1 MYLSDVY
8 QAFTEARRA
17 SRWIFDKECF
27 VDPKGNLIVDP
38 DKVDFEALVAAIP
51 TVGVWCKVLEEIPR
65 YREEVEEGIRK
76 VIYANLEKKKKKKK
90 KTVKEIVDE
99 SKKMVVEVKKDDEKA
114 VKAVAEKQQVAEEDQ
129 IQETKEATVPNTEV
143 TQNESSEILNKSEHK
158 IAEQYKKCMETC
170 RACTKKDN
178 NLRSIYIEFTKI
190 EKIFKEKCNK
200 MIENEN
206 FLKEK
211 ERELT

>member
-27 VDPKGNLIVDP
+27 VDPKGNPIVDP

-90 KTVKEIVDE
+90 NVKEIVDE
-99 SKKMVVEVKKDDEKA
+99 SKKMVDEVKKADEKP

-129 IQETKEATVPNTEV
+129 IQEMKEATMPNTKV

-158 IAEQYKKCMETC
+158 IAEQCKKCMETC

-178 NLRSIYIEFTKI
+178 NLR
-190 EKIFKEKCNK
+190 
-200 MIENEN
+200 
-206 FLKEK
+206 
-211 ERELT
+211 